1 MVAKKVS
8 SSSSSFWHISYFFFL
23 LLFPCVRPSVGSGP
37 ECLISFSLSAGTF
50 CLCVFLVFFRE
61 KRAAEKSKRARAGLL
76 EMKKKKKMLFGLP
89 GCGMRREPHVAA
101 FCFLIFLPFDTRIS
115 QETKNQK
122 TRKGKEI

>member
-1 MVAKKVS
+1 MS
-8 SSSSSFWHISYFFFL
+8 DQL
-23 LLFPCVRPSVGSGP
+23 L
-37 ECLISFSLSAGTF
+37 SLSGN
-50 CLCVFLVFFRE
+50 FLPVCFFFRE

-115 QETKNQK
+115 P
-122 TRKGKEI
+122 KGKIRKQEKEKKFE